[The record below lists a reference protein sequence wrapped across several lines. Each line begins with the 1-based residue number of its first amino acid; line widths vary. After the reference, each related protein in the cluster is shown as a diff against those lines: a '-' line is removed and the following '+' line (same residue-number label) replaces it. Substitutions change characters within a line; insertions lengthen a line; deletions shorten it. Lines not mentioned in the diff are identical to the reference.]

1 MNNPTRKVVLKMSV
15 SVDGYM
21 GTSDGGLDWVSPS
34 VDSEVTNWLVDILLN
49 AGTHIMGRVLYD
61 TMAAYWPTAANP
73 FSAPMNE
80 IPKVVFSKTL
90 KQAEWQVSEV
100 AGGDIKEEISRL
112 KRESDGYILAH
123 GGSRFTQS
131 LDKLG
136 LIDEYR
142 LLVHP
147 VTLGSGLPLFAA
159 RRNLKLIDCKKFGT
173 GAVALTYQP
182 A

>member
-1 MNNPTRKVVLKMSV
+1 MRKLVLKMSV
-15 SVDGYM
+15 SVDGYV
-21 GTSDGGLDWVSPS
+21 GTSDGGLDWVFPS
-34 VDSEVTNWLVDILLN
+34 VDVEVTDWLVDVLRN

-61 TMAAYWPTAANP
+61 TMAAYWPTATNP
-73 FSAPMNE
+73 YAAPMND

-90 KQAEWQVSEV
+90 KRADWQVSEV
-100 AGGDIKEEISRL
+100 ASGDLQEEVSRL
-112 KRESDGYILAH
+112 KQKSGGYILVH

-131 LDKLG
+131 LDRLG
-136 LIDEYR
+136 VIDEYR

-147 VTLGSGLPLFAA
+147 VALGSGLPLFAA

-173 GAVALTYQP
+173 GAVALIYQP

>member
-1 MNNPTRKVVLKMSV
+1 M
-15 SVDGYM
+15 SVDGYV
-21 GTSDGGLDWVSPS
+21 GASDGDVGWVFPS
-34 VDSEVTNWLVDILLN
+34 IDAEVTNWLVDVLRN
-49 AGTHIMGRVLYD
+49 AGTHIMGHVLYD
-61 TMAAYWPTAANP
+61 DMAAYWPTSTEPHA
-73 FSAPMNE
+73 APMNE
-80 IPKVVFSKTL
+80 IRKVVCSKTL
-90 KQAEWQVSEV
+90 KRADWRSTEV
-100 AGGDIKEEISRL
+100 ASGDLQKEVSRL
-112 KRESDGYILAH
+112 KQAPGGYILAH

-131 LDKLG
+131 LVRLG

-159 RRNLKLIDCKKFGT
+159 QRNLKLIDCTKFGT

>member
-1 MNNPTRKVVLKMSV
+1 MSV
-15 SVDGYM
+15 SIDGYV
-21 GTSDGGLDWVSPS
+21 GTPDGDVGWAFPNIDA
-34 VDSEVTNWLVDILLN
+34 EVTNWLVDGLRN
-49 AGTHIMGRVLYD
+49 AGTRIMGRVLYD
-61 TMAAYWPTAANP
+61 EMAAHWPTSTEPYA
-73 FSAPMNE
+73 APMNE

-90 KQAEWQVSEV
+90 KRAVWQVTEV
-100 AGGDIKEEISRL
+100 ASSDLQEEVSRL
-112 KRESDGYILAH
+112 KQVPGGYILAH

-131 LDKLG
+131 LVRLG
-136 LIDEYR
+136 LIDEYQ

-159 RRNLKLIDCKKFGT
+159 QRNLKLIDCKKFGT

>member
-1 MNNPTRKVVLKMSV
+1 MRKLVLKMSV
-15 SVDGYM
+15 SVDGYV
-21 GTSDGGLDWVSPS
+21 GTSDGDLGWVFPS
-34 VDSEVTNWLVDILLN
+34 VDSEVTNWLVDVLRN
-49 AGTHIMGRVLYD
+49 AGTHIMGRALYD
-61 TMAAYWPTAANP
+61 TMAAYWPTATNP
-73 FSAPMNE
+73 YAAPMND

-90 KQAEWQVSEV
+90 KRADWQVSEV
-100 AGGDIKEEISRL
+100 ASGDLREEVSRL
-112 KRESDGYILAH
+112 KQAPGGYILAH

-131 LDKLG
+131 LVKFG

-159 RRNLKLIDCKKFGT
+159 QRNLKLIDLKRFGT
-173 GAVALTYQP
+173 GAVALIYQP